1 GGSAFFVRQHRM
13 RRWIPILFGAVGAVM
28 VGYWTGLFE
37 DLRQMP
43 RWADILLAAPVTR
56 IASFVGQVFF
66 HGRADA
72 DGLFGPVAMLYCV
85 SIGALVGFGIS
96 FLFPKRS

>member
-1 GGSAFFVRQHRM
+1 MLGS
-13 RRWIPILFGAVGAVM
+13 WI
-28 VGYWTGLFE
+28 GLFD

-43 RWADILLAAPVTR
+43 RWADFLLASPVTK

-72 DGLFGPVAMLYCV
+72 EGLFGPVAILYCV
-85 SIGALVGFGIS
+85 SIGALVGFGVSI
-96 FLFPKRS
+96 LLPKKSG